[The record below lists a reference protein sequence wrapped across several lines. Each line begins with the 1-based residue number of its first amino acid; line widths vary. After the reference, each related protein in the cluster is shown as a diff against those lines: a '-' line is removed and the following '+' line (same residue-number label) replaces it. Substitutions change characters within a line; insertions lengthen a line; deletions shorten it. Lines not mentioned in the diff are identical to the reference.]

1 MGFDLYSTKNDK
13 YFRNNVWWWRR
24 LASYVIDKTK
34 VVDEDKADGWHFND
48 GHEVSR
54 EEAHQIANQL
64 EFLIKTGDAK
74 AYEDEVKKEMEEAEK
89 HNQRVEKLLQQLQK
103 RVIAD
108 TRCDTDVVPRDY
120 PEPYRT
126 KWEKIYG
133 LRRIESNY
141 PFSVSNVKEFIKFCR
156 ESDGFRIC

>member
-34 VVDEDKADGWHFND
+34 VVDEDKADGWHYND
-48 GHEVSR
+48 GHEVSK

-64 EFLIKTGDAK
+64 EFLIKSGDAK
-74 AYEDEVKKEMEEAEK
+74 AYEEQVKKEMEKAEA
-89 HNQRVEKLLQQLQK
+89 HNKRVEALREKLRE
-103 RVIAD
+103 RVIKEVGNSD
-108 TRCDTDVVPRDY
+108 IVPRDY
-120 PEPYRT
+120 PEPYRS
-126 KWEKIYG
+126 KWEKLYEFQDH
-133 LRRIESNY
+133 RDSY
-141 PFSVSNVKEFIKFCR
+141 PFTVENVKQFIHFCR

>member
-48 GHEVSR
+48 GHEVSK

-64 EFLIKTGDAK
+64 EFLIKSGDAK
-74 AYEDEVKKEMEEAEK
+74 AYEEQVKKEMEKAEA
-89 HNQRVEKLLQQLQK
+89 HNKRVEALREKLRE
-103 RVIAD
+103 RVIKEVGNSD
-108 TRCDTDVVPRDY
+108 IVPRDY
-120 PEPYRT
+120 PEPYRS
-126 KWEKIYG
+126 KWEKLYAFQDH
-133 LRRIESNY
+133 RDSY
-141 PFSVSNVKEFIKFCR
+141 PFTVKNVEEFINFCR